1 MTELVTL
8 TEQLKETL
16 LTSLSRYEDCRKTKK
31 VYDFYTEVKP
41 LGDEVFQLTGEWK
54 EKVFLWVQ
62 KNRPRNIHP
71 PQIENVV
78 EQINELVVQSFYYQT
93 SYKRFKSTHQSA
105 LFTVDLVLSHL
116 KENIHQ

>member
-8 TEQLKETL
+8 TEHLRETL
-16 LTSLSRYEDCRKTKK
+16 ITSLYRYENVRKTKN
-31 VYDFYTEVKP
+31 VYDFYSEVKP
-41 LGDEVFQLTGEWK
+41 FGDKVFQLTEEWK
-54 EKVFLWVQ
+54 EKVLLWIQ
-62 KNRPRNIHP
+62 KKRPRNIHP